1 MRPSRPKDGRN
12 RLRTI
17 LAISVCLGLATL
29 GTGAEISLRVTRP
42 EPAEILSVAKGKTFV
57 IGVVDPPTA
66 SVECNGAPCD
76 VSADGAFIGYAPF
89 DARAVPVSQGT
100 NWCDVAFDFVVR
112 SGEGGATNRVWT
124 ISPRSP
130 SASLVPE
137 EAFDPPKPVRV
148 LGDAWLGVRNGG
160 IGRMLF
166 AAEGTVLPAVSAGAD
181 GWRVRLGAREEAV
194 VPVEQA
200 EPSEGNV
207 RRSRGWIM
215 EDREELRVMAR
226 RLGDGGDMVLSD
238 APCPWGFEFK
248 TNGDRAR
255 ILPRPAPHVLSHEEA
270 GSHPLR
276 GLRVCLDPGHH
287 SDRGAVGPRG
297 LEERASNLL
306 IAREVA
312 RRLRDEGAEVSFTRE
327 EKPLPLR
334 ERHRRIRELDP
345 DVLVSIHSNSVGD
358 NHDPRLKHGTQ
369 TFWCHPWSKDLA
381 EKIHASML
389 VTLGTTDMGCIRRDL
404 YLPRYPGCPAVLL
417 EPEYLI
423 LPDEEKQFLDEAWRG
438 KLAGAIVNG
447 LRDFA
452 SARRTATVK
461 IPDSSR

>member
-1 MRPSRPKDGRN
+1 MVGAGDG
-12 RLRTI
+12 
-17 LAISVCLGLATL
+17 
-29 GTGAEISLRVTRP
+29 LRVTRP

-89 DARAVPVSQGT
+89 DALTMPIRQGT
-100 NWCDVAFDFVVR
+100 NWCDVAFDFVIR
-112 SGEGGATNRVWT
+112 SGEGGVTNRVWT
-124 ISPRSP
+124 VSPRSP

-137 EAFDPPKPVRV
+137 EAFDSPKPVRV

-166 AAEGTVLPAVSAGAD
+166 AAEDTVLPAVSAGVD
-181 GWRVRLGAREEAV
+181 GWRIRLGAREEAV

-207 RRSRGWIM
+207 RRPRAWIL

-226 RLGDGGDMVLSD
+226 RLGDGGDMVLSG
-238 APCPWGFEFK
+238 APCPWGFDFK
-248 TNGDRAR
+248 TDGDRAR
-255 ILPRPAPHVLSHEEA
+255 ILPRPAPHALSHEEA

-276 GLRVCLDPGHH
+276 GLRICLDPGHH
-287 SDRGAVGPRG
+287 PDRGAVGPRG

-312 RRLRDEGAEVSFTRE
+312 RRLRDEGTEVSFTRE
-327 EKPLPLR
+327 EKTLPLR
-334 ERHRRIRELDP
+334 ERHRRIRKLDP

-389 VTLGTTDMGCIRRDL
+389 ATLGTTDMGCIRRDL

-423 LPDEEKQFLDEAWRG
+423 LPDKEKQFLDEAWRG
-438 KLAGAIVNG
+438 KLAGAIVDG

-452 SARRTATVK
+452 SARRAATVK
-461 IPDSSR
+461 IPDSPR